1 MFDVHKTTAAAY
13 TVAVVDGSF
22 RFASANQAC
31 LDLTGLT
38 SHFLSGLS
46 PFDLFAEDVAA
57 RIVQRYETC
66 HTSRRAITYIS
77 EYELL
82 HGLRSWR
89 TTLFPILDADG
100 TVSSIFGICV
110 DITEEAQ
117 AEREKEALNNSLSIA
132 IGAIKGG
139 FWVYDIPEQ
148 KFETSRP
155 LAEYIAGP
163 GHTTLNLA
171 EYAGYIHADDLTSG
185 ALLTPRAGCHTVDF
199 RVITYDGRMRWLQ
212 TRRTSV
218 QDADG
223 TLLRMVGLVVDI
235 TEQKTTMRTLESE
248 ATTDSLTGLSNRR
261 AFDRAAAR
269 LFKTTV
275 GTPGSIALLLLDL
288 DGFKPINDRHGH
300 RAGDE
305 ILRKVAKRIGRLV
318 RSGDTI
324 ARLGGDEFA
333 ILLRDGSPETIRTL
347 TSRIERAFTK
357 AFVIADIKVLLGAS
371 IGIAVSNQTD
381 STFRCVLDRAD
392 HALYANKNQRHRLS
406 A

>member
-13 TVAVVDGSF
+13 SIAVDDGCF

-46 PFDLFAEDVAA
+46 PHDLFAEEVAD
-57 RIVQRYETC
+57 RIVKRYEAC
-66 HTSRRAITYIS
+66 RASRQAVTYIS
-77 EYELL
+77 EYQLL

-89 TTLFPILDADG
+89 TTLFPILDPDG
-100 TVSSIFGICV
+100 TVTALFGVCV
-110 DITEEAQ
+110 DITEETA
-117 AEREKEALNNSLSIA
+117 AEREKEALRTTLSIA
-132 IGAIKGG
+132 IGSIKGG
-139 FWVYDIPEQ
+139 FWVYDLATQ
-148 KFETSRP
+148 NFETSRP

-163 GHTTLNLA
+163 GYKTLNLA
-171 EYAGYIHADDLTSG
+171 EYAGYIHADDLAGG
-185 ALLTPRAGCHTVDF
+185 ALLTPRAGAHTVDF
-199 RVITYDGRMRWLQ
+199 RVITYDGRTRWLQ

-218 QDADG
+218 QDSEG
-223 TLLRMVGLVVDI
+223 HLLRMVGLVVDI
-235 TEQKTTMRTLESE
+235 TEQKTAMRALESE

-261 AFDRAAAR
+261 VFDRTATR
-269 LFKTTV
+269 LFKASA
-275 GTPGSIALLLLDL
+275 GSTHGIALLLLDL

-305 ILRKVAKRIGRLV
+305 ILRKVAKRLGRLV
-318 RSGDTI
+318 RSEDTL

-333 ILLRDGSPETIRTL
+333 ILLRNGSPKAIQTL

-357 AFVIADIKVLLGAS
+357 VFHLDDTTISLGVS
-371 IGIAVSNQTD
+371 VGIAVSGEGD
-381 STFRCVLDRAD
+381 DTFRCVLDRAD
-392 HALYANKNQRHRLS
+392 RALYANKNQRHRLS